1 MSGAETA
8 FKFDM
13 HSSNYGFVPGELVL
27 VKVKCVFY
35 LWTCIPVL
43 GAAESCDGELEAVL
57 VTQTG

>member
-1 MSGAETA
+1 
-8 FKFDM
+8 M